1 MKEFFK
7 YLGKFDF
14 KNLFVTPTNNSFIQ
28 FFRYVFVGGAAFL
41 VDAGILFLLEL
52 VGMNYLI
59 AAIFA
64 FIAGLVANYV
74 MSKFLVFQKSNIN
87 GKLEFV
93 FYAIIGL
100 IGLGLTELFMYL
112 FTGVIGLYFMLSKI
126 IVAVIVL
133 IWNFLA
139 RKLIL
144 YRNI

>member
-7 YLGKFDF
+7 LLGKLDF
-14 KNLFVTPTNNSFIQ
+14 KNIFITPTDNGFIQ
-28 FFRYVFVGGAAFL
+28 FFRYVFVGGVAFL
-41 VDAGILFLLEL
+41 ADAGILFLLEL
-52 VGMNYLI
+52 LGLNYLI

-64 FIAGLVANYV
+64 FIVGLIANYV
-74 MSKFLVFQKSNIN
+74 MSKLLVFQKSSIN

-93 FYAIIGL
+93 FYGIIGL

-112 FTGVIGLYFMLSKI
+112 FTDVWGLYFMISKI

>member
-7 YLGKFDF
+7 LLGKFDF
-14 KNLFVTPTNNSFIQ
+14 KGLFVAPTSNSFIQ

-41 VDAGILFLLEL
+41 VDAGILFLLERL
-52 VGMNYLI
+52 GLNYLV
-59 AAIFA
+59 ATIFA
-64 FIAGLVANYV
+64 FIAGLVANYT
-74 MSKFLVFQKSNIN
+74 MSKFLVFQKSTIN
-87 GKLEFV
+87 GKLEFI
-93 FYAIIGL
+93 FYGIIGL
-100 IGLGLTELFMYL
+100 LGLGLTELFMYL
-112 FTGVIGLYFMLSKI
+112 FTDILGLYFMLSKI